1 MYTFKYSESEALELV
16 QLHFP
21 KTWQNEIR
29 DGQIFIKSLM
39 HMYKINATEAYNK
52 YLKSCGN
59 PYNGIATLA
68 ALRFMNLQAKIGA
81 EIKDLQTQQLQY
93 GDQTTAL
100 EMSNNT
106 SEKDKR
112 MLREHYISKQ
122 TELQQRIDALIGEY
136 PVIGSQEVIVQTNIF
151 KN

>member
-29 DGQIFIKSLM
+29 DGQLFLNSLM
-39 HMYKINATEAYNK
+39 RMYKINATEAYNK
-52 YLKSCGN
+52 FLKSCGN

-68 ALRFMNLQAKIGA
+68 ALHFMNLQEKIGT
-81 EIKDLQTQQLQY
+81 EIKELQSQQLQY

-100 EMSNNT
+100 ELSKNT
-106 SEKDKR
+106 SEPDKR
-112 MLREHYISKQ
+112 ILREYFISKQ
-122 TELQQRIDALIGEY
+122 AELQQRIEKLIATY
-136 PVIGSQEVIVQTNIF
+136 PVIGAETVIVQTKLFEN
-151 KN
+151 